1 MEVKE
6 ELVPKKQ
13 PLKEEKVV
21 EQERPAAQTDPKPYS
36 NSEETLPLVNEETP
50 QKSSPKKI
58 PTPNQ
63 ENLKKTVSGF
73 SLSSIALKKAAKKVS
88 SPEVE
93 EENLPEDSF
102 KKETL
107 LKLWNEYTEN
117 LKKEGKQNV
126 ASIMQMHKPDLIEQS
141 TVQFAVANDM
151 NKVEMTREMEQ
162 LLPFL
167 REKLNHYGIKINL
180 NITENIKE
188 ESVFS
193 SQEKYQ
199 HLVKIN
205 PALETLRKN
214 FDLEF

>member
-63 ENLKKTVSGF
+63 ENLKKAVSGF
-73 SLSSIALKKAAKKVS
+73 SLSSIALKKAAKKASTPVI
-88 SPEVE
+88 E

-102 KKETL
+102 EKETL
-107 LKLWNEYTEN
+107 QKLWNEFTEN
-117 LKKEGKQNV
+117 LKNEGKHNI
-126 ASIMQMHKPDLIEQS
+126 ASIMQMHQPDLTEQS

-167 REKLNHYGIKINL
+167 RKQLNHYSIKINL
-180 NITENIKE
+180 NIIENIKE

-193 SQEKYQ
+193 PQEKYQ

-205 PALETLRKN
+205 PALDTLRKN

>member
-6 ELVPKKQ
+6 EPIPKKYST
-13 PLKEEKVV
+13 KEEKVDLKEALGV
-21 EQERPAAQTDPKPYS
+21 QTEPKPYS
-36 NSEETLPLVNEETP
+36 DSEETLPLVKEETP
-50 QKSSPKKI
+50 QKSSPKKV
-58 PTPNQ
+58 PTLSQ
-63 ENLKKTVSGF
+63 DNLKREVSGF
-73 SLSSIALKKAAKKVS
+73 SLSSIALKKAAKIASTPVI
-88 SPEVE
+88 E
-93 EENLPEDSF
+93 EENIPKDSF
-102 KKETL
+102 EKETL
-107 LKLWNEYTEN
+107 QKLWNEYTEN

>member
-13 PLKEEKVV
+13 PIKEEKVL
-21 EQERPAAQTDPKPYS
+21 EQERPAVQTNPKPYS
-36 NSEETLPLVNEETP
+36 NSKETLPLVNDKTP

-63 ENLKKTVSGF
+63 ENLKKVVSGF
-73 SLSSIALKKAAKKVS
+73 SLSSIALKKAAKKASTPVIQ
-88 SPEVE
+88 
-93 EENLPEDSF
+93 EENLPEDF
-102 KKETL
+102 FEKETL
-107 LKLWNEYTEN
+107 QKLWNEYTEN
-117 LKKEGKQNV
+117 LKNLGKHNI
-126 ASIMQMHKPDLIEQS
+126 ASIMQMHQPDLIEQS

-151 NKVEMTREMEQ
+151 NKVEMTREIEQ

-167 REKLNHYGIKINL
+167 REQLNHYGIKINL
-180 NITENIKE
+180 NIIENIKE

-193 SQEKYQ
+193 PQEKYQ

-205 PALETLRKN
+205 PALDTLRKN

>member
-6 ELVPKKQ
+6 EPIPKKHST
-13 PLKEEKVV
+13 KEEKVNLKEALGV
-21 EQERPAAQTDPKPYS
+21 QNEPKHYS
-36 NSEETLPLVNEETP
+36 DSEETLPLVKEETP
-50 QKSSPKKI
+50 QKSSPKKV
-58 PTPNQ
+58 PTLSQ
-63 ENLKKTVSGF
+63 DNLKREVSGF

>member
-13 PLKEEKVV
+13 PIKEEKVL
-21 EQERPAAQTDPKPYS
+21 EQERPAVQTNPKPYS
-36 NSEETLPLVNEETP
+36 NSKETLPLVNGKTP

-63 ENLKKTVSGF
+63 ENLKKVVSGF
-73 SLSSIALKKAAKKVS
+73 SLSSIALKKAAKKASTPVIQ
-88 SPEVE
+88 
-93 EENLPEDSF
+93 EENLPEDF
-102 KKETL
+102 FEKETL
-107 LKLWNEYTEN
+107 QKLWNEYTEN
-117 LKKEGKQNV
+117 LKNVGKNNI
-126 ASIMQMHKPDLIEQS
+126 ASIMQMHQPDLIEQS
-141 TVQFAVANDM
+141 TVQFAVANEM

-167 REKLNHYGIKINL
+167 REQLNHYGIKINL
-180 NITENIKE
+180 NIIENIKE
-188 ESVFS
+188 KSVFY
-193 SQEKYQ
+193 QKEKYQ

-205 PALETLRKN
+205 PALDTLRKN